1 MNSRNLDYNKNVL
14 LISLSLYCI
23 YIPLK
28 TRFPLFFLDAHA
40 DLQLLFF
47 AFSSSIS
54 FFILENALKK
64 SPKEFVLYYLSVLT
78 AKFLSLLTIVIIYFK
93 IYKKLNGGFATTLL
107 TAFFVFTV
115 FELIFYLKMFKK

>member
-93 IYKKLNGGFATTLL
+93 IYKKLNAGFATTLL
-107 TAFFVFTV
+107 TAFFVYTV
-115 FELIFYLKMFKK
+115 LELIFYLKMFKK